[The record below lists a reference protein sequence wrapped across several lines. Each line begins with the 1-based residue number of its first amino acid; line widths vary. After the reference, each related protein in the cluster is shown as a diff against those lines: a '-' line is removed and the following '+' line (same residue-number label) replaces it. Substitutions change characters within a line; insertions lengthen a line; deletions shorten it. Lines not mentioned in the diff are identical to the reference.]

1 MEKMLKHVEPK
12 NETNLQPL
20 SIFNNGINKPKK
32 KIHLKSL
39 S

>member
-1 MEKMLKHVEPK
+1 MEKMLKHVIPR
-12 NETNLQPL
+12 NEVNLQPL
-20 SIFNNGINKPKK
+20 STFNNEIYKAKK